1 MFLITAILTIAM
13 VSAADL
19 TFTKLDNSEIFA
31 SSLTGTLSVDTA
43 IDVKYSDDGTTIPT
57 DVDFSDAPN
66 VEVTTTSDFDKLDLG
81 AHTGSLII
89 TNGTET
95 ETKSVEFV
103 NSFCELGA
111 IDDSDLTLEVDI
123 DNKGEGDDSDWLPR
137 DTIEITVNFD
147 NDQDEDVDDVIIE
160 LGLIEKSTGKNVAD
174 ELDWISSDD
183 EEADIGDVRDG
194 KDTEHVFEF
203 NVPNDISDT
212 DYDLMIKA
220 YPKGDE
226 DVTCID
232 FSEDLNNDFYET
244 IDVSRETDDQRQV
257 IFEDI
262 TINAPIPCGEEAT
275 LTTKVYNIG
284 SGEQEAVKV
293 NLYNTDLGIDIS
305 EVFEKFDE
313 DESKIIEFSFLIPED
328 AEEGSYTFRLLA
340 LYDYDEDEDE
350 DNDDEIN
357 FEDEAFDEESDQEA
371 FTFSIEGNC
380 ADSTIASALITAE
393 LDSETPEAVAGKQV
407 IIKSTIKNTGTDAT
421 TYSVSV
427 FGNSAWS
434 SLSAIDPQVITL
446 DPGESE
452 DVSIFLD
459 VDQEAA
465 GEQEFTIKTTY
476 GDETTEQRV
485 ALLVEEG
492 VTQDVV
498 IEHLR
503 ENWFIYLIALINII
517 LIIAIIAVVK
527 SMVGKS
533 PSAR

>member
-284 SGEQEAVKV
+284 SGEQEAVRRW
-293 NLYNTDLGIDIS
+293 LAS
-305 EVFEKFDE
+305 E
-313 DESKIIEFSFLIPED
+313 
-328 AEEGSYTFRLLA
+328 A
-340 LYDYDEDEDE
+340 
-350 DNDDEIN
+350 
-357 FEDEAFDEESDQEA
+357 
-371 FTFSIEGNC
+371 
-380 ADSTIASALITAE
+380 
-393 LDSETPEAVAGKQV
+393 KQV
-407 IIKSTIKNTGTDAT
+407 A
-421 TYSVSV
+421 
-427 FGNSAWS
+427 
-434 SLSAIDPQVITL
+434 
-446 DPGESE
+446 
-452 DVSIFLD
+452 
-459 VDQEAA
+459 
-465 GEQEFTIKTTY
+465 
-476 GDETTEQRV
+476 
-485 ALLVEEG
+485 
-492 VTQDVV
+492 
-498 IEHLR
+498 
-503 ENWFIYLIALINII
+503 
-517 LIIAIIAVVK
+517 
-527 SMVGKS
+527 
-533 PSAR
+533 